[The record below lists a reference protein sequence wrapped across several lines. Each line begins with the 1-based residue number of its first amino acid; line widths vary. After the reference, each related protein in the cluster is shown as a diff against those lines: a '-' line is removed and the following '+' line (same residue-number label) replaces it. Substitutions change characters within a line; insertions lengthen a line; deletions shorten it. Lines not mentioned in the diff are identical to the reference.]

1 MISPVFY
8 NNPENLSQHEI
19 DRKLIYLY
27 RACIYAIGTT
37 QNRDKRIRVLESY
50 SSEIISKET
59 YIKNFCS

>member
-1 MISPVFY
+1 MITPVFY

-27 RACIYAIGTT
+27 RSCISSRGTT
-37 QNRDKRIRVLESY
+37 ENRDKRIVVLESY